1 MYFYIL
7 SVSYIKSRRF
17 EHGTE
22 LEPGFRKDGS
32 QFDPLRDDGQAFDIG
47 PMTARAIAVPG
58 HTPACPA
65 YQWGTRCSSAM
76 ANQRARNIHV
86 HDGASED
93 GFVAMRTERDATPGA
108 CERSYVIR
116 PISFSIS
123 AISGASLACV
133 WSPPPRWAST
143 SC

>member
-1 MYFYIL
+1 VANRLYFYIL

-17 EHGTE
+17 EHDTD

-32 QFDPLRDDGQAFDIG
+32 QFDQLLDDGQAFDIG
-47 PMTARAIAVPG
+47 PMTARATAVSG
-58 HTPACPA
+58 HTPACLA
-65 YQWGTRCSSAM
+65 YKVGDKLFM
-76 ANQRARNIHV
+76 L
-86 HDGASED
+86 DLGDSED
-93 GFVAMRTERDATPGA
+93 GFVAMRTDRDATPGA